1 MAFSIVRNIKR
12 LFSLLWAD
20 IRRLPQVKRFMTAS
34 LPGFHHVPVWDVIQ
48 VVWKDI
54 GKPNFSLRAS
64 AMAYS
69 FFLAF
74 VPGLLFL
81 FTIIPFFPEP
91 QLKGEMR
98 SVLMDSLPPGSFAT
112 FEGILHETFHQ
123 RSTTLL
129 SLSFVSVIL
138 FAMRGI
144 RTMLQAFKWVDK
156 ELFRSR
162 PAWREFAVSFV
173 LFVCLTFILI
183 AGVTFFLVSELV
195 ITIFFSYIPILNS
208 FEYQLLHLVNIFV
221 DFLILLVGVSLI
233 YYLGPALKER
243 WAFISPGSIVTAFL
257 LVLAE
262 FGLEYYFANFVNYD
276 RIFGSLGTII
286 LLQVWFFYLSMVLL
300 LGFELNSAIHR
311 LEHKRERMAQ
321 YEVE

>member
-1 MAFSIVRNIKR
+1 MAFSIVRNLKR
-12 LFSLLWAD
+12 LFTLLWD
-20 IRRLPQVKRFMTAS
+20 DVRRIPQVKRLMAAS
-34 LPGFHHVPVWDVIQ
+34 LPGFHHVPVWDVLQ

-81 FTIIPFFPEP
+81 FTIIPYFPEP
-91 QLKGEMR
+91 ALQGELR
-98 SVLMDSLPPGSFAT
+98 NVLLENMPAGSFAAI
-112 FEGILHETFHQ
+112 EEILHETFRE
-123 RSTTLL
+123 RSSTLL
-129 SLSFVSVIL
+129 SLSFISVVL
-138 FAMRGI
+138 FAMRGV
-144 RTMLQAFKWVDK
+144 RTMLQAFKWMDK
-156 ELFRSR
+156 DLFRSR

-173 LFVCLTFILI
+173 LFVCLAFVLI
-183 AGVTFFLVSELV
+183 AGVTFFLVSELLLH
-195 ITIFFSYIPILNS
+195 FFFNYLPLLDT
-208 FEYQLLHLVNIFV
+208 FEYQILKVLNLLI
-221 DFLILLVGVSLI
+221 DFLILLLGVSLI
-233 YYLGPALKER
+233 YYLGPSLKKR
-243 WAFISPGSIVTAFL
+243 WSFISPGSVTTAVL

-262 FGLEYYFANFVNYD
+262 FGLKYYFSHFVHYD

-321 YEVE
+321 YEDE